1 MIKSVLTNSKNK
13 KALHTHDG
21 YDGDPV
27 LVTTQ
32 HKMYAGGFKS
42 ISQTVATTTVLV
54 QPNGND
60 AIVLTDLIIT
70 TEKQAGGSVTV
81 QFTDGTNTIIILSA
95 NVVDAPCNLA
105 IPFAG
110 NWEGWQSARISVV
123 NVGDVIATVSCG
135 YFKISEST
143 ALPYDEWLARR

>member
-1 MIKSVLTNSKNK
+1 MIKAVLTNSTDKA
-13 KALHTHDG
+13 ALHTHLG

-32 HKMYAGGFKS
+32 HRMYAGGFKS
-42 ISQTVATTTVLV
+42 ISQTTAGTVTLV
-54 QPNGND
+54 EPNGRD

-70 TEKQAGGSVTV
+70 TEKQAGGSLTV
-81 QFTDGTNTIIILSA
+81 QFTDGTYTIVILSA

-110 NWEGWQSARISVV
+110 NWEGWQGAKINVV
-123 NVGDVIATVSCG
+123 NVGDVAATVCCG
-135 YFKISEST
+135 YFKISESV